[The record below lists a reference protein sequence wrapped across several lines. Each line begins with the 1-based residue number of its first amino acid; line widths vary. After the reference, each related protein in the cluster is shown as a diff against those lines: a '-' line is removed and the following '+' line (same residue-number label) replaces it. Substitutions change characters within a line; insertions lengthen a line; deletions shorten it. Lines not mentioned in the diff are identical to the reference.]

1 FTDFLPTLAEVAW
14 ARVPTGLTVDG
25 RGFAPQLC
33 GLSDAWPRSWIFVLL
48 GRHWYDRD
56 MDWKLNEASELFD
69 MRNAPYAEPLVATNT
84 QDQAAIAARK
94 RLQAVLDQLNPAGGI
109 LDPGDGSGKHA
120 NNVKRAAKKSVKKNA
135 KGGKSTGNMNTQNA
149 NGPDEE

>member
-1 FTDFLPTLAEVAW
+1 
-14 ARVPTGLTVDG
+14 
-25 RGFAPQLC
+25 
-33 GLSDAWPRSWIFVLL
+33 
-48 GRHWYDRD
+48 